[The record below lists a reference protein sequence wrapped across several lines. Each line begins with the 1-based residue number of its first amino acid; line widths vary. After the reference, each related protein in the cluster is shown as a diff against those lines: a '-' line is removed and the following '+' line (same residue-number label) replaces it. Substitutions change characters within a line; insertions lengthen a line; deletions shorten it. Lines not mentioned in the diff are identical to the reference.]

1 MMCVEN
7 INATNLMLM
16 QQTCHLNQ
24 SSRTDII
31 LGSNRSM
38 KDGEEKIPRANEMA
52 NYKRNDMWQSQG
64 K

>member
-7 INATNLMLM
+7 VNATNLMLM

-24 SSRTDII
+24 ASRTDII
-31 LGSNRSM
+31 LGNNQSM
-38 KDGEEKIPRANEMA
+38 KDGEEKIPRASEMA
-52 NYKRNDMWQSQG
+52 NSKRNDMWQLQG